1 MECSSGKVR
10 LQFKSAIESSRIEYK
25 KILKEINKLDTSLK
39 QTNITQGYITSKI
52 ESNTDKLIDTKTMS
66 EEIVSR
72 DKLTAQELERQGQQL
87 MNIHSS
93 LAVVDSNLFKNRNES
108 IDVDSRID
116 EINSRLGIYSDLKKI
131 ALLRPQKGESHGKE

>member
-25 KILKEINKLDTSLK
+25 KILKEIDKLDTSLK
-39 QTNITQGYITSKI
+39 QTNITQGYIASKI
-52 ESNTDKLIDTKTMS
+52 ESNTNKLIDTKTIS

-93 LAVVDSNLFKNRNES
+93 LAVVDSNLTIVQQITAVMKRK
-108 IDVDSRID
+108 
-116 EINSRLGIYSDLKKI
+116 DLFYKLKLYLIIIVLFLANLLILILKI
-131 ALLRPQKGESHGKE
+131 R

>member
-25 KILKEINKLDTSLK
+25 KILKEIDKLDTSLQ

-52 ESNTDKLIDTKTMS
+52 ESNTNKLIDSKTIS

-87 MNIHSS
+87 LNIHSS
-93 LAVVDSNLFKNRNES
+93 LAVVDSNLTIVQQITAVMKR
-108 IDVDSRID
+108 R
-116 EINSRLGIYSDLKKI
+116 DLFYKLKLYLIIIVLFLANLLILIIKI
-131 ALLRPQKGESHGKE
+131 R

>member
-1 MECSSGKVR
+1 MECSSGKIR

-25 KILKEINKLDTSLK
+25 KILKEIDKLDTSLK

-93 LAVVDSNLFKNRNES
+93 LAVVDSNLTIVQQITAVMER
-108 IDVDSRID
+108 R
-116 EINSRLGIYSDLKKI
+116 DLCYKLKLYLIIVVLFLANLLILIIKI
-131 ALLRPQKGESHGKE
+131 R

>member
-1 MECSSGKVR
+1 MECSSGKIR

-25 KILKEINKLDTSLK
+25 KILKEIDKLDTSLK
-39 QTNITQGYITSKI
+39 QTNITQGYIASKI

-93 LAVVDSNLFKNRNES
+93 LAVVDSNLTIVQQITAVMKR
-108 IDVDSRID
+108 R
-116 EINSRLGIYSDLKKI
+116 DLCYKLKLYLIIVVLFLANLLILIIKI
-131 ALLRPQKGESHGKE
+131 R

>member
-25 KILKEINKLDTSLK
+25 KILKEIDKLDTSLK
-39 QTNITQGYITSKI
+39 LTNITQGYITSKI
-52 ESNTDKLIDTKTMS
+52 ESNTNKLIDSKTIS

-93 LAVVDSNLFKNRNES
+93 LAVVDSNLTIVQQITAVMKRW
-108 IDVDSRID
+108 DSCYKLTLFLI
-116 EINSRLGIYSDLKKI
+116 IIVLFLANLLILIIKI
-131 ALLRPQKGESHGKE
+131 R

>member
-25 KILKEINKLDTSLK
+25 KILKEIDKLDTSLK
-39 QTNITQGYITSKI
+39 KTNITQGYIASKI
-52 ESNTDKLIDTKTMS
+52 ESNTNKLIDTKTIS

-93 LAVVDSNLFKNRNES
+93 LAVVDSNLTIVQQITAVMKRQ
-108 IDVDSRID
+108 
-116 EINSRLGIYSDLKKI
+116 DLCYKLKLYLIIIVLFLANLLILIIKI
-131 ALLRPQKGESHGKE
+131 R

>member
-25 KILKEINKLDTSLK
+25 KILKEIDKLDTLLK

-52 ESNTDKLIDTKTMS
+52 ESNTNKLIDSKTIS

-87 MNIHSS
+87 LNIHSS
-93 LAVVDSNLFKNRNES
+93 LAVVDSNLTIVQQITAVMKRK
-108 IDVDSRID
+108 
-116 EINSRLGIYSDLKKI
+116 DLFYKLKLYLIIIVLFLANLLILIIKI
-131 ALLRPQKGESHGKE
+131 R

>member
-25 KILKEINKLDTSLK
+25 KILKEIDKLDTSFK
-39 QTNITQGYITSKI
+39 QTNITQSYLTSKI
-52 ESNTDKLIDTKTMS
+52 ESNTNKLIDSKTIS

-72 DKLTAQELERQGQQL
+72 DKLTAEELERQGQQL

-93 LAVVDSNLFKNRNES
+93 LAVVDNDLTLVQQITAVMKRQDLCYKLKLYLIIIVLFLANLL
-108 IDVDSRID
+108 ILI
-116 EINSRLGIYSDLKKI
+116 IKI
-131 ALLRPQKGESHGKE
+131 R

>member
-25 KILKEINKLDTSLK
+25 KILKEIDKLDTSLK
-39 QTNITQGYITSKI
+39 QTNITQGYIASKI
-52 ESNTDKLIDTKTMS
+52 ESNTNKLIDTKTIS

-93 LAVVDSNLFKNRNES
+93 LAYLLIISNVFWKGKKKKPLKPALS
-108 IDVDSRID
+108 IS
-116 EINSRLGIYSDLKKI
+116 S
-131 ALLRPQKGESHGKE
+131 

>member
-25 KILKEINKLDTSLK
+25 KILKEIDKLDTSLK
-39 QTNITQGYITSKI
+39 QTNITQGYIASKI
-52 ESNTDKLIDTKTMS
+52 ESNTNKLIDTKTIS

-93 LAVVDSNLFKNRNES
+93 LAVVDSNLTIVQQITAVMKRQ
-108 IDVDSRID
+108 
-116 EINSRLGIYSDLKKI
+116 DLCYKLKLYLIIIVLFLANLLILIIKI
-131 ALLRPQKGESHGKE
+131 R